1 MGSDDGTSV
10 GTGGRVPGGGV
21 DVGTRGR
28 VSDED
33 TGVPA
38 APAVIHKRPEWGED
52 NVMLDQ

>member
-1 MGSDDGTSV
+1 MGTDNGTDI

-33 TGVPA
+33 IGVPTTPQVNRK
-38 APAVIHKRPEWGED
+38 APDEDED
-52 NVMLDQ
+52 NVLLDA